1 MSWLSTRYNTRDR
14 LANGP
19 ESANQGLSSSVHQ
32 SACSRVVVACSTDCS
47 SRFYW
52 WSLLH
57 AADGFWWWNC
67 PLQSLTDRPGQ
78 SPEKHTSSLVRH
90 LIECPSGSFRRR
102 GWATSIFF
110 NRARIVWLT
119 ATTYALP
126 VVAVSQLF
134 FLSSKNFQKLLQ
146 NFYEFLLN
154 YHLSCE

>member
-19 ESANQGLSSSVHQ
+19 ESANQGLSSSVHRQ
-32 SACSRVVVACSTDCS
+32 ACSRVVVACNANCS

-52 WSLLH
+52 WSLVH
-57 AADGFWWWNC
+57 ADDDSWWWNC
-67 PLQSLTDRPGQ
+67 PLQNLTNRPGQ

-110 NRARIVWLT
+110 NKTRIVWLT
-119 ATTYALP
+119 ATTYTLL
-126 VVAVSQLF
+126 VATVFHPF
-134 FLSSKNFQKLLQ
+134 FLSQRTFKNCFKIFM
-146 NFYEFLLN
+146 NV
-154 YHLSCE
+154 C